1 MRTDVI
7 DFDGAWYQ
15 IISNPFC
22 PLQQF
27 GWESEAAWKIWGPAT
42 PSFKCTS
49 CIIAQCPYPAPSL
62 QRLARSEIAQN
73 PDCPIFLSSCSPLS
87 ASLARSVLN
96 HGLVMNHGGL
106 FALAAACWMT
116 SVERLRED
124 WCVFVKGCAEKIAK
138 RAVQYYLRASIQ
150 SACQHAVSCLH
161 FANQKVKYRAYVY
174 NHYAHLYTRCWR
186 GIACSRNSIG
196 GWSLSVEFRTMV
208 AVKTPRRAVWLV
220 CFDHGGE
227 ELGDRPLSDVWFQGC
242 FIPAVFRKCCSL
254 DFVLLRQS
262 YLQRRTS
269 RTLGVRF
276 ELEMCCRLDK
286 VQ

>member
-1 MRTDVI
+1 MARDI
-7 DFDGAWYQ
+7 KSYQ
-15 IISNPFC
+15 IHSVLCSSLAGN
-22 PLQQF
+22 LKQRGKF
-27 GWESEAAWKIWGPAT
+27 GAQP

-49 CIIAQCPYPAPSL
+49 CIIAQYPYPAPSL
-62 QRLARSEIAQN
+62 QRQARSEIAQN
-73 PDCPIFLSSCSPLS
+73 PDCPIFWVHVHLWVLHS
-87 ASLARSVLN
+87 ASRLVLN

-161 FANQKVKYRAYVY
+161 FANQKVKHRAYVY
-174 NHYAHLYTRCWR
+174 NYYAHLYARCWR

-208 AVKTPRRAVWLV
+208 AVKTPRRAIWLV
-220 CFDHGGE
+220 CFDHGG
-227 ELGDRPLSDVWFQGC
+227 GTRWSATYPSSV
-242 FIPAVFRKCCSL
+242 S
-254 DFVLLRQS
+254 
-262 YLQRRTS
+262 
-269 RTLGVRF
+269 
-276 ELEMCCRLDK
+276 
-286 VQ
+286 